1 MKKSFS
7 INLGGG
13 FLALLFFIFIPFFSF
28 AEENQALDQTT
39 IQDQTQQKVYRLN
52 RIEIK
57 GLEFVDPEII
67 KPLIPFGKGAIV
79 TRDKLA
85 QTLRELYKLGYFR
98 DIEAYTRYTENG
110 VDLIFVFEELPVV
123 QKIEFEGNEE
133 ISEEDLLQALG
144 IQTQQRM
151 ESGGIIP
158 ITSIGPELAEKLA
171 SIKKGLGRVFSIEEI
186 KRMEKIIQKKYEK
199 EGFYNVKV
207 SFYFKGNTLVFK
219 IDEGQRAYVDKIII
233 EGNKQI
239 PKDEILDVMETKER
253 NPWKLRFR
261 PRLEKE
267 VLYDDIDK
275 IRQLYLDKGFFEVD
289 VSEPIIQ
296 LKDGERYII
305 KIKIKEGPRYKLSDL
320 VFKNNNYYTDD
331 EILERFKK
339 DLKIGDY
346 YDGEIIK
353 RIKKELLDK
362 YSELGF
368 IFASAPVNRILD
380 KENKTVK
387 VVYDIQ
393 PGEIFYVDEID
404 ITGNYESR
412 DYVIRRELR
421 FSPGDLLQ
429 RKKLF
434 RSQSRLYRLG
444 FYNAVGFEPKV
455 KEEGQLD
462 IDVKVSERFTGQIS
476 FGAGYSQLTGFS
488 LFASIKKANF
498 MGTGDTV
505 GLSLSVGSDYRN
517 NSISYI
523 HRWAFYK
530 PVDLSFDLYDRYV
543 DYTTF
548 VSEKKGFSPSISYEI
563 SEYWRTGFGVAF
575 QAGKFKDID
584 NDAPIRIQE
593 QAGSYSIF
601 SVFWNFNRNSVDN
614 PILPTT
620 GSDFNIGVKVGIG
633 NRGYY
638 KFYTSYAFFLPD
650 KIFYTDWIFSAKARY
665 GAIKAMHDKILLDEL
680 FFVGGDFSI
689 RGFDYGMGGPYDENK
704 KEPLGSKQQL
714 VFNFQLS
721 HPIAEKFLWGYGFVD
736 LGKGYNSGNPFRHM
750 YYSVGLGLKLVT
762 PMAPIDIYYGKVL
775 NAPDGVSDSRF
786 GFVLGTFF

>member
-1 MKKSFS
+1 MASFS
-7 INLGGG
+7 YSQAQDISLNS
-13 FLALLFFIFIPFFSF
+13 PK
-28 AEENQALDQTT
+28 NQPS
-39 IQDQTQQKVYRLN
+39 QKVYKLN
-52 RIEIK
+52 TIHIK
-57 GLEFVDPEII
+57 GLKFVDPEII
-67 KPLIPFGKGAIV
+67 KPIIPFGKGAIV

-123 QKIEFEGNEE
+123 QKIEFEGNHE
-133 ISEEDLLQALG
+133 ISSEDLLQALG
-144 IQTQQRM
+144 IETQQRL
-151 ESGGIIP
+151 ESGGILP

-171 SIKKGLGRVFSIEEI
+171 SLKKGLGRVFSIDEI
-186 KRMEKIIQKKYEK
+186 KRMEMIIKKKYQK
-199 EGFYNVKV
+199 EGYYNVKV

-219 IDEGQRAYVDKIII
+219 IDEGEKAYVDKIII

-239 PKDEILDVMETKER
+239 PDDEILDVMETKAR
-253 NPWKLRFR
+253 NVWKLRFK
-261 PRLEKE
+261 PALDKDI
-267 VLYDDIDK
+267 LYDDIER
-275 IRQLYLDKGFFEVD
+275 IRDFYIKKGFFDVD
-289 VSEPIIQ
+289 ISEPVIQ
-296 LKDGERYII
+296 LKDGEKYII
-305 KIKIKEGPRYKLSDL
+305 KIKIKEGPRYKLTDIA
-320 VFKNNNYYTDD
+320 FKNNLYYTD
-331 EILERFKK
+331 EELLERFKK
-339 DLKIGDY
+339 DLKLGDY
-346 YDGEIIK
+346 YNGEIIE
-353 RIKKELLDK
+353 RIKKHILDK

-368 IFASAPVNRILD
+368 IFASAPINRILN
-380 KENKTVK
+380 KEEKTVK
-387 VVYDIQ
+387 VVYNIE
-393 PGEIFYVDEID
+393 PGEIFYVDKID

-421 FSPGDLLQ
+421 FSPGDLLERQ
-429 RKKLF
+429 KLF

-444 FYNAVGFEPKV
+444 FYNSVGFEPKI
-455 KEEGQLD
+455 KEDNKLD

-488 LFASIKKANF
+488 LFAAIKKANF
-498 MGTGDTV
+498 MGTGDTI
-505 GLSLSVGSDYRN
+505 GLSLTLGSDYRN

-530 PVDLSFDLYDRYV
+530 PVDLGIDIYDRYV
-543 DYTTF
+543 DYTSF
-548 VSEKKGFSPSISYEI
+548 VSEKKGISPTISYEI
-563 SEYWRTGFGVAF
+563 SEYWRTGFGIGY

-584 NDAPIRIQE
+584 NDAPVRIQD

-614 PILPTT
+614 PILPTK
-620 GSDFNIGVKVGIG
+620 GSDFNIGFKVGFG

-638 KFYTSYAFFLPD
+638 KTYISYAFFVPD
-650 KIFYTDWIFSAKARY
+650 KFFYTDWVLSAKVRY
-665 GAIKAMHDKILLDEL
+665 GAIKAMKSKILLDEL
-680 FFVGGDFSI
+680 FFVGGDFSV
-689 RGFDYGMGGPYDENK
+689 RGFDYGMGGPYDKNK

-714 VFNFQLS
+714 VFNLQLN

-736 LGKGYNSGNPFRHM
+736 VGKGYNAGNPFRHM
-750 YYSVGLGLKLVT
+750 YYSIGLGLKLIT